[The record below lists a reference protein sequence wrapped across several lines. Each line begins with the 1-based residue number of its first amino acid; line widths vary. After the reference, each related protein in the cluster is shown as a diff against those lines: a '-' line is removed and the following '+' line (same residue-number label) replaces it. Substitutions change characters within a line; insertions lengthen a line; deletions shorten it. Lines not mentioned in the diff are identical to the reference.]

1 MTCVGKDRLH
11 IWCRRQEGA
20 SRKRQPAVFAVTRNK
35 DIVHLAFFISLE
47 RITSSMLKLHKRQRQ
62 NINYIH
68 HSAVWGEWRTFQ
80 FYFPIHCYACLDLL
94 LLSFVPICGIC
105 YSHHRSHPSADP
117 ERYFLEKHFTHMPMF
132 LLSPT
137 LFLLLFI
144 FVFSLSQTFCSF
156 RFLFC
161 FLLSLFVLLLSL
173 GGLFTGV
180 LETLYCRVNGCLSAL
195 RSGWVAWLAWWLQT
209 KVSTSENSEDWW
221 VRQKTKTRWDCKTPA
236 TKQTAAHAA
245 AKPSNSVVRLHK

>member
-20 SRKRQPAVFAVTRNK
+20 GRKGQPAVFAVTRNK

-47 RITSSMLKLHKRQRQ
+47 RITSSLLKLHKRQRQ

-117 ERYFLEKHFTHMPMF
+117 ERYFLEKHFTHMPCF
-132 LLSPT
+132 YYLSRFSSCSS
-137 LFLLLFI
+137 LF
-144 FVFSLSQTFCSF
+144 SPCSQTFCSF
-156 RFLFC
+156 RFLFFVVLVC
-161 FLLSLFVLLLSL
+161 FVVVL
-173 GGLFTGV
+173 GGGL
-180 LETLYCRVNGCLSAL
+180 L
-195 RSGWVAWLAWWLQT
+195 R
-209 KVSTSENSEDWW
+209 EY
-221 VRQKTKTRWDCKTPA
+221 
-236 TKQTAAHAA
+236 
-245 AKPSNSVVRLHK
+245 

>member
-1 MTCVGKDRLH
+1 MAHFSVLFSNPLLRLPWFIVAFLCPYLWH
-11 IWCRRQEGA
+11 LLFPSPLTPV
-20 SRKRQPAVFAVTRNK
+20 SRSWE
-35 DIVHLAFFISLE
+35 ILSWE
-47 RITSSMLKLHKRQRQ
+47 
-62 NINYIH
+62 
-68 HSAVWGEWRTFQ
+68 TF
-80 FYFPIHCYACLDLL
+80 YTYA
-94 LLSFVPICGIC
+94 
-105 YSHHRSHPSADP
+105 
-117 ERYFLEKHFTHMPMF
+117 MF